1 MKWEVGGLPSRETPH
16 APAFGRAPREPLIA
30 PLALNPRL
38 RALNDGA
45 LTWLAKFKICG
56 FNQFRCL
63 ACGLGSIQ
71 QVDQNRFDPGVQNYK
86 GTEQRFERMGK
97 SKRQKS
103 SLVRNTCG

>member
-38 RALNDGA
+38 RALNDSA

-63 ACGLGSIQ
+63 ACVLGSIQ
-71 QVDQNRFDPGVQNYK
+71 QVDGRETAISDV
-86 GTEQRFERMGK
+86 
-97 SKRQKS
+97 S
-103 SLVRNTCG
+103 SA